1 MIQEIAQQGYYEG
14 VRSKRTIE
22 KCDVQIMFQRTR
34 DLAKGMNITILTA
47 KARPVQES
55 EVRQEFPRII
65 DYIGM
70 I

>member
-1 MIQEIAQQGYYEG
+1 MARQGYYEG
-14 VRSKRTIE
+14 VRSKRFIE
-22 KCDVQIMFQRTR
+22 DCDVQVMFQRTR
-34 DLAKGMNITILTA
+34 DLTKGMNITILTA
-47 KARPVQES
+47 KARPMQDS